1 MIEVDLFPKRFF
13 LLENGDNRDL
23 VGFYKKLRKK

>member
-1 MIEVDLFPKRFF
+1 MIEVDLLPKRFF
-13 LLENGDNRDL
+13 LLENGDNRAL